1 METPSD
7 YSLRVSVDYSLL
19 PAHTIHTFPSLP
31 HQPNT
36 ASHVTERRAGTI
48 VHRQDGMPT
57 LPRLG
62 HELTRS
68 SEIHTIQTIPPL

>member
-31 HQPNT
+31 HHPT
-36 ASHVTERRAGTI
+36 PASHVTERTSANI
-48 VHRQDGMPT
+48 VYRQDGKLV

-68 SEIHTIQTIPPL
+68 SEIHTFQTIPPL